1 MTAELH
7 LVRDA
12 AEGLALE
19 AALFSK
25 TGPGVLVWS
34 PQSRGVVYPA
44 ALIRKHGLEGSTAF
58 EGWPITMRPTG
69 GGPVPQGPGMLNLAL
84 AYKVESG
91 ATIEETYADLAEIFC
106 DALAGLKLDLE
117 SREIPASFCDG
128 SWNLG
133 IGGKKLVGTAQR
145 WKPLPGG
152 GYRVLA
158 HALIF
163 VEGNVQADA
172 EMIADLHRHLG
183 LPPVNPKK
191 HVTLRAL
198 KGTEMPDKAE
208 IARQLYHASW
218 KRLRIRGPA
227 LAAA

>member
-1 MTAELH
+1 MTAELRQ
-7 LVRDA
+7 VRDA

-19 AALFSK
+19 AALFSG

-34 PQSRGVVYPA
+34 PQSRGIVYPA
-44 ALIRKHGLEGSTAF
+44 ALIRKHGLESSTAF

-84 AYKVESG
+84 AYTVENG
-91 ATIEETYADLAEIFC
+91 ATIEETYADLTEILR
-106 DALAGLKLDLE
+106 DALSGLKLDLE
-117 SREIPASFCDG
+117 CKDIPASFCDG

-133 IGGKKLVGTAQR
+133 VNGKKLVGTAQR

-152 GYRVLA
+152 GCRVLA

-163 VEGNVQADA
+163 VEGNVQSDA

-183 LPPVNPKK
+183 LPPVDPKK

-198 KGTEMPDKAE
+198 KGAEMPDRAE
-208 IARQLYHASW
+208 IAHQLYHASW
-218 KRLRIRGPA
+218 RRLRTRRPA